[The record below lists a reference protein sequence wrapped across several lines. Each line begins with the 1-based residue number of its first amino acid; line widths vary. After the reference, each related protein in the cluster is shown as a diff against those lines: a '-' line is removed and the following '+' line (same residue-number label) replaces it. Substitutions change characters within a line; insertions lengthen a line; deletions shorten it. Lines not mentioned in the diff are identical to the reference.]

1 MRLPSANGKN
11 VETKV
16 INWKSGIVFI
26 SASLYKAKAR
36 KANRRI
42 CKNLNIFLATFQ
54 KSKTVFEKSRRLTKM
69 LVCTFHSSLL
79 TRVVCNSPCQAKTLK
94 HPRNFQIQNLSR
106 PFSSLLKAEAEAEV
120 KLEVKVKV
128 KTRY

>member
-42 CKNLNIFLATFQ
+42 CKNLNIETFQ

-69 LVCTFHSSLL
+69 LVCNFDSNLL

-94 HPRNFQIQNLSR
+94 HPRNFQTQNLSR